1 MLLKLSEVFHQP
13 GVGGKLSHL
22 PPGLQEVVAG
32 KDHRADEHVRVNQV
46 VVHHDHALLQ
56 LGLAVQ
62 DRVHLLA
69 SVVVELDHL
78 TQQVKT
84 TLYCFFLSHLVANV
98 RLKQTCFQIQFVT
111 SVWIKLAVMCCKSPR
126 RNRNT

>member
-98 RLKQTCFQIQFVT
+98 
-111 SVWIKLAVMCCKSPR
+111 
-126 RNRNT
+126 